1 MQLHNRC
8 RSVKLRNGN
17 ENSNVCEKEKLV
29 EDNKLSVLSSL
40 FTTDGLQKRVE
51 SDAGPSV
58 DHLNYLGKNVSSTPL
73 PRIHHV
79 SHHSE
84 SDDSSAVLKPDFAF
98 ATSSASGMRKRSR
111 IHESLACADS
121 VVSVIEPSSHVPNV
135 DDIQE
140 RSTAQSQLN
149 AEPNGSTI
157 NLMSKRVRGI
167 SRSSSPGGGDGMAVS
182 NISVSS
188 ISSLSSDTNSPYRG
202 ALKVTDNLPLPF
214 Q

>member
-1 MQLHNRC
+1 MQLHNRR

-17 ENSNVCEKEKLV
+17 ENSNVCEKETLV
-29 EDNKLSVLSSL
+29 EDNKLSSL
-40 FTTDGLQKRVE
+40 FTTDGLQKRVQ

-58 DHLNYLGKNVSSTPL
+58 DHLNCLGKNLSSTPL
-73 PRIHHV
+73 PRIRHV

-84 SDDSSAVLKPDFAF
+84 SGDSSAVLKPDLAF
-98 ATSSASGMRKRSR
+98 ATSSASGIGKRSR
-111 IHESLACADS
+111 IHESVACADS
-121 VVSVIEPSSHVPNV
+121 VLSLIEPSSYVPNV

-149 AEPNGSTI
+149 AEPNGSTTTS
-157 NLMSKRVRGI
+157 LRSKRVRGVPK
-167 SRSSSPGGGDGMAVS
+167 SSNPGGGDGMAAS

-202 ALKVTDNLPLPF
+202 ALNVTDNLSLTF
-214 Q
+214 E

>member
-1 MQLHNRC
+1 MQLHNRR
-8 RSVKLRNGN
+8 RSVKLRSN
-17 ENSNVCEKEKLV
+17 ESSNVCEKETLV
-29 EDNKLSVLSSL
+29 EDNKLSSF

-58 DHLNYLGKNVSSTPL
+58 DHLNCFGKNLSSTPL
-73 PRIHHV
+73 PPIRLV

-84 SDDSSAVLKPDFAF
+84 SGNAVLEPDLAF
-98 ATSSASGMRKRSR
+98 ATSSASGMGKRSR
-111 IHESLACADS
+111 IHESVACADS
-121 VVSVIEPSSHVPNV
+121 VPSVIEPSSHVPNV

-149 AEPNGSTI
+149 NAEPNGSTI
-157 NLMSKRVRGI
+157 TSLRSKRVRGVP
-167 SRSSSPGGGDGMAVS
+167 RSSNPGGGDGMAAS

-202 ALKVTDNLPLPF
+202 ALNVTDNLSLTF
-214 Q
+214 E

>member
-1 MQLHNRC
+1 MQLRNRR

-17 ENSNVCEKEKLV
+17 ESSNVCEKETLV
-29 EDNKLSVLSSL
+29 EDNKLSSF

-58 DHLNYLGKNVSSTPL
+58 DHLNCLGKNLSSTPL
-73 PRIHHV
+73 PRIRHV

-84 SDDSSAVLKPDFAF
+84 SGDSSAVLEPDLAF
-98 ATSSASGMRKRSR
+98 ATSSASGFGKRSR
-111 IHESLACADS
+111 IHESVACADS
-121 VVSVIEPSSHVPNV
+121 VLLIEPSSHVPNV

-149 AEPNGSTI
+149 AEPNGSTTTS
-157 NLMSKRVRGI
+157 LRSSKRVRGVPK
-167 SRSSSPGGGDGMAVS
+167 SSNPGGGDGMAAS

-202 ALKVTDNLPLPF
+202 ALNVTDNLSLTF
-214 Q
+214 E

>member
-1 MQLHNRC
+1 VQLHNRR
-8 RSVKLRNGN
+8 RSVKLRNSN
-17 ENSNVCEKEKLV
+17 ESRNVCEKETLV
-29 EDNKLSVLSSL
+29 EDNKLSSF

-58 DHLNYLGKNVSSTPL
+58 VHLNCLGKNLSSTPL
-73 PRIHHV
+73 PRIRHV

-84 SDDSSAVLKPDFAF
+84 SGNGSAVLEPDLAF
-98 ATSSASGMRKRSR
+98 ATSSASGMGKRSR
-111 IHESLACADS
+111 IHESVACADS
-121 VVSVIEPSSHVPNV
+121 VPSVIEQSSNVPNV

-149 AEPNGSTI
+149 NAEPNGSTI
-157 NLMSKRVRGI
+157 TSLRRKRVRGVP
-167 SRSSSPGGGDGMAVS
+167 RSSKPGRGDGMAAS

-202 ALKVTDNLPLPF
+202 ALNVTDNLSLTF
-214 Q
+214 E